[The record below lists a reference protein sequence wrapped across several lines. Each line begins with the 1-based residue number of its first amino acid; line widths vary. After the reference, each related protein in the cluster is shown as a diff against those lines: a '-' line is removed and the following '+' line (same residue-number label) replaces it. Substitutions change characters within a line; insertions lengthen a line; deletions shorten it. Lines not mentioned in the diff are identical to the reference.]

1 MFTFT
6 PTRGK
11 SQPSKVHYSQ
21 YIRTENT
28 PPDVGAQPA
37 EPAVTPTQPEA
48 E

>member
-6 PTRGK
+6 PTRNK

-28 PPDVGAQPA
+28 PPDAGTKPA
-37 EPAVTPTQPEA
+37 EPAVTPTHPEA